1 MTKNNTIVPGSLSAI
16 AQHTG
21 QALAETFLSVDA
33 ILMVDTSGSM
43 ESEDA
48 PGNISRHDAAEAEL
62 KRLQAQLPGK
72 IAVIS
77 FSDIAIFCP
86 GGLPTRLNGGTH
98 VCEALRLVKP
108 ADDTGI
114 RFFLISD
121 GQPHDGAEA
130 LRLARRFKSKI
141 DVIYIGPE
149 RDILGG
155 RKWLEELANATGGK
169 LETSNAP
176 GMLGQPV
183 ERLLLEGQNGN

>member
-1 MTKNNTIVPGSLSAI
+1 MTKQNNAIVPGSLSDI
-16 AQHTG
+16 SKHTG

-77 FSDIAIFCP
+77 FSDVALFCP

-108 ADDTGI
+108 ADDCGI

-155 RKWLEELANATGGK
+155 RKWLEELARCTGGK
-169 LETSNAP
+169 SVKSDAP
-176 GMLGQPV
+176 GMLAQPV
-183 ERLLLEGQNGN
+183 QTLLLEG